1 MDFVRSGKTSSL
13 KAVFEGMTP
22 KDTIWLETTQQI
34 VKTDFE

>member
-1 MDFVRSGKTSSL
+1 MNLVRSGKTSSL